1 MMFLLRMMGRQARW
15 VLVAGVVLGL
25 MLPGLGNIIGVM
37 LPLLVV
43 MLLSVAM
50 MRVDV
55 PQVLLH
61 LRRPFRLAVVLI
73 VFMVAT
79 PVLVHLLAGYFNLP
93 VALHMGLVLL
103 ACAPP
108 LSANA
113 SMAALLELDD
123 ALVLNVMV
131 VGTLLVPLSA
141 PLLAA
146 TLFETAIDLDAGSMF
161 IRLALATGL
170 SLVAAYVLRRAFG
183 RQRLERNFDVLD
195 GISSLLM
202 VIFAIVVMNGIA
214 VTGTHGLP
222 QVVSVLA
229 LVLLANWG
237 MHALSA
243 LGFRFFRD
251 LRKATFTP
259 QDGAVSLMMGN
270 RNMALIMAVLP
281 ADLAASLLL
290 FFALYQ
296 VPIYLTPLLAKP
308 FYRRLLSGPCKPAS

>member
-1 MMFLLRMMGRQARW
+1 MMFLLRTMGRHASR

-43 MLLSVAM
+43 MLLAVAM

-61 LRRPFRLAVVLI
+61 LRRPFRLAAVL
-73 VFMVAT
+73 VFFMAVT
-79 PVLVHLLAGYFNLP
+79 PLVVHLLAGYFNLSP
-93 VALHMGLVLL
+93 ALHMGLVLL
-103 ACAPP
+103 VCAPP

-113 SMAALLELDD
+113 SMAAFLGLDD
-123 ALVLNVMV
+123 ALVLNVTI

-146 TLFETAIDLDAGSMF
+146 TLFETAIDLDVASMF
-161 IRLALATGL
+161 MRLALATGL
-170 SLVAAYVLRRAFG
+170 SLGSAYVLRRAFG
-183 RQRLERNFDVLD
+183 RQRIERNFDVLD

-214 VTGTHGLP
+214 VTGTHGWP
-222 QVVSVLA
+222 QVVSVLG
-229 LVLLANWG
+229 LVLLVNWG
-237 MHALSA
+237 MHGLSA
-243 LGFRFFRD
+243 LGFHLFCD

-259 QDGAVSLMMGN
+259 QDGAISLMMGN

-281 ADLAASLLL
+281 AELAGSLLL

-296 VPIYLTPLLAKP
+296 VPIYLTPILAKP
-308 FYRRLLSGPCKPAS
+308 LYGRLLSGPSRSAS